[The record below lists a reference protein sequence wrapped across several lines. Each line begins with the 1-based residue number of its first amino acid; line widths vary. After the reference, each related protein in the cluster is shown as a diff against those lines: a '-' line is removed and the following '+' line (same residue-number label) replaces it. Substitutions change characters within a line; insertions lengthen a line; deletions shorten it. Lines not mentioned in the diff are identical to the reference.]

1 MVKPS
6 RGVLGVCEGCVLHK
20 VQLLVVGLLRNRERR
35 LRFVGGVC
43 ATDGWMDEWQE
54 LGSVVPGR
62 VVGEVGLNPVGREVE
77 LTFRIDS
84 GFGSNSLPA
93 QEILFWNP
101 CRQ

>member
-1 MVKPS
+1 
-6 RGVLGVCEGCVLHK
+6 
-20 VQLLVVGLLRNRERR
+20 
-35 LRFVGGVC
+35 
-43 ATDGWMDEWQE
+43 MDERQQ

-62 VVGEVGLNPVGREVE
+62 VVGEVGLDPVGREVE
-77 LTFRIDS
+77 LAFRIDS